1 MLGEDDVFLLWERA
15 ILQICGFSII
25 LRECQDSGKVNEKKK
40 IVGLTETRWGKK
52 WSEFYALVRIRK
64 ESSGG

>member
-40 IVGLTETRWGKK
+40 NCGVNRDKVG
-52 WSEFYALVRIRK
+52 
-64 ESSGG
+64 